1 MQGLCVLCYLVFLN
15 FFCGCLWPLDI
26 HKITACTCD
35 RTANVHKQ
43 CVVLLFHFLMGNWSI
58 AQKSS
63 SSRSSTLENLP
74 SDLGNK
80 SVSQIQAMMLK
91 PFYRSLCHRINMS
104 VGFNPYYFKEFL
116 WLDQR
121 SSKLCLASMYGFG
134 QENDTETFLFCRFT
148 D

>member
-1 MQGLCVLCYLVFLN
+1 MQGLCVLCYVVFLN
-15 FFCGCLWPLDI
+15 FFVVVYGPLI
-26 HKITACTCD
+26 SIKSLLVLVTGQLMYIN
-35 RTANVHKQ
+35 NVW
-43 CVVLLFHFLMGNWSI
+43 CFFFHFLMGNWSI

-74 SDLGNK
+74 SDLDNK

-91 PFYRSLCHRINMS
+91 PFYRSLYHRINMS

-134 QENDTETFLFCRFT
+134 QGNDTETFLFCTFA